1 MTLRQHKI
9 RAPRKPRGEDLSVTV
24 ANQDKQIKLL
34 IDRCATLERDNRNAE
49 SMKDHAHQSAMEWQ
63 KRYQDVQDEITGYRL
78 TYEAMTEA
86 ANRMRGWQDCARE
99 IISPLFPNAPGV

>member
-9 RAPRKPRGEDLSVTV
+9 RAPRKPRGEDLSVTM
-24 ANQDKQIKLL
+24 ANQDRQIQLL
-34 IDRCATLERDNRNAE
+34 IDRVEELRKERDELGRKVSFQMADIERLRDEVE
-49 SMKDHAHQSAMEWQ
+49 S
-63 KRYQDVQDEITGYRL
+63 YRL